1 MSLNDAAKAA
11 AVKKVTL
18 LDESFARFAVRAT
31 LAGVYLCIGTAFAGV
46 VARPSTALR
55 RVWAPWLL
63 PYFSA

>member
-31 LAGVYLCIGTAFAGV
+31 LISSGRGNT
-46 VARPSTALR
+46 
-55 RVWAPWLL
+55 
-63 PYFSA
+63 

>member
-1 MSLNDAAKAA
+1 MSLNDATKAA

-46 VARPSTALR
+46 VGQAVNGAVSYTHLT
-55 RVWAPWLL
+55 L
-63 PYFSA
+63 PTICSV

>member
-1 MSLNDAAKAA
+1 MINEVEMSLNDAAKAA

-46 VARPSTALR
+46 VG
-55 RVWAPWLL
+55 
-63 PYFSA
+63 

>member
-31 LAGVYLCIGTAFAGV
+31 LAGVYLCTCV
-46 VARPSTALR
+46 SVPPLP
-55 RVWAPWLL
+55 VW
-63 PYFSA
+63 